1 MCFSHIR
8 IMFLDVSICH
18 CCYLFRDGTDWDDME
33 LSQLKEN
40 MAAEMREMVIQEKQR
55 AIQVMAERNDAIRD
69 ITDGSSA
76 NLIEPRGYGEVS
88 IDEQQVEQKKQAE
101 NDEMRAHM
109 QAIMLS
115 EKQHK
120 IQEMAGR
127 DAVLRDETT
136 IINMKREV
144 EEAEQEKVDI
154 LAEMQRIK
162 REKLEEQFN
171 KNFELVTE
179 GTEDV
184 VAIKI
189 VIEEGT
195 IFSINYLCLFVHVC
209 RSVYYYLFSSFRHC

>member
-1 MCFSHIR
+1 
-8 IMFLDVSICH
+8 
-18 CCYLFRDGTDWDDME
+18 ME
-33 LSQLKEN
+33 LSQLKQN

-101 NDEMRAHM
+101 KDEMRAHM

-144 EEAEQEKVDI
+144 EQKKQAEKDEMRAHMQAIMLSEKQHKIQEMAGRD
-154 LAEMQRIK
+154 A
-162 REKLEEQFN
+162 
-171 KNFELVTE
+171 
-179 GTEDV
+179 
-184 VAIKI
+184 
-189 VIEEGT
+189 
-195 IFSINYLCLFVHVC
+195 
-209 RSVYYYLFSSFRHC
+209 

>member
-1 MCFSHIR
+1 
-8 IMFLDVSICH
+8 
-18 CCYLFRDGTDWDDME
+18 
-33 LSQLKEN
+33 
-40 MAAEMREMVIQEKQR
+40 
-55 AIQVMAERNDAIRD
+55 MAERNDAIRD

-76 NLIEPRGYGEVS
+76 NLIAPRGYGEVS

-101 NDEMRAHM
+101 KDEMRAHM

-154 LAEMQRIK
+154 
-162 REKLEEQFN
+162 
-171 KNFELVTE
+171 
-179 GTEDV
+179 
-184 VAIKI
+184 
-189 VIEEGT
+189 
-195 IFSINYLCLFVHVC
+195 
-209 RSVYYYLFSSFRHC
+209 FSSFLFIIITFYFSSFLFIITFSVLLEKKKKKNIGRAHV

>member
-1 MCFSHIR
+1 
-8 IMFLDVSICH
+8 
-18 CCYLFRDGTDWDDME
+18 ME
-33 LSQLKEN
+33 LSQLKQN

-101 NDEMRAHM
+101 KDEMRAHM

-154 LAEMQRIK
+154 
-162 REKLEEQFN
+162 
-171 KNFELVTE
+171 
-179 GTEDV
+179 
-184 VAIKI
+184 
-189 VIEEGT
+189 
-195 IFSINYLCLFVHVC
+195 
-209 RSVYYYLFSSFRHC
+209 FSSFLFIITFSVLLEKKKKG